1 MPEPREKVTDSIVS
15 ELVKTLISVIEEK
28 DDFLKGHAERVAST
42 CVHFG
47 VSLGLPKT
55 QINQIYLAGLLH
67 DIGMVSIPIEII
79 KKAEALSKDELDF
92 IKKHP
97 VIGEKILSNL
107 NMMQGILPIVRHHHE
122 SFDGSGYPDGLKG
135 EEIPFESRLLNI
147 ANSYDALTS
156 NRHDRPPFSTEDA
169 LKSLQESAGKKFDEN
184 LVEKFLTYMDSPE
197 KPDNTVPPEKPPE
210 EPKENNAKAEDK
222 KLLQESIARIVK
234 KVKSGDIE
242 LPVLPNVIQEIQKV
256 MSEPNANVDN
266 LAVVIEKDAVV
277 SLKVISAANS
287 PFYRGTEKIRTVDMA
302 ISRLGFKETQSIVNV
317 IANKSL
323 YETKNTQFR
332 TLMEKLWLHSLA
344 TAYSSR
350 ILSKSLALGE
360 TEKYFFMGLIHDI
373 GKTLL
378 LKVLGDLHPQ
388 IESLEVEDIIT
399 SVQDI
404 HTGFGG
410 AIIRRWGFSEEYIRI
425 TLLHEGPNF
434 SEKTD
439 KDVLL
444 INIAN
449 NISHNLQFCAYQ
461 REPIDLM
468 DLEAVKYLGVES
480 EIIDSTIENVTSL
493 MEETAT
499 IF

>member
-1 MPEPREKVTDSIVS
+1 MNSSEKKVD
-15 ELVKTLISVIEEK
+15 
-28 DDFLKGHAERVAST
+28 
-42 CVHFG
+42 
-47 VSLGLPKT
+47 
-55 QINQIYLAGLLH
+55 
-67 DIGMVSIPIEII
+67 
-79 KKAEALSKDELDF
+79 KAE
-92 IKKHP
+92 
-97 VIGEKILSNL
+97 
-107 NMMQGILPIVRHHHE
+107 
-122 SFDGSGYPDGLKG
+122 
-135 EEIPFESRLLNI
+135 
-147 ANSYDALTS
+147 
-156 NRHDRPPFSTEDA
+156 TER
-169 LKSLQESAGKKFDEN
+169 
-184 LVEKFLTYMDSPE
+184 TPE
-197 KPDNTVPPEKPPE
+197 KTGG
-210 EPKENNAKAEDK
+210 NNAKAEDK
-222 KLLQESIARIVK
+222 KILQEAIARIVK
-234 KVKSGDIE
+234 KVKSGEIE
-242 LPVLPNVIQEIQKV
+242 LPVLPNVIQEIQRV

-266 LAVVIEKDAVV
+266 LAEVIEKDAVV

-317 IANKSL
+317 IANKGL

-344 TAYSSR
+344 TAYGSR
-350 ILSKSLALGE
+350 ILSNSLALGE
-360 TEKYFFMGLIHDI
+360 TEKYFLMGLIHDI

-378 LKVLGDLHPQ
+378 LKVLGNLHPQ
-388 IESLEVEDIIT
+388 IESLEIEDIIT

-410 AIIRRWGFSEEYIRI
+410 AIIRRWGFSEEYIRV

-434 SEKTD
+434 SENTD

-449 NISHNLQFCAYQ
+449 NIAHNLQFCAYHQ
-461 REPIDLM
+461 DPIDLM
-468 DLEAVKYLGVES
+468 GLEAVKYLGVES